1 MKNSFLIH
9 YNLYTGLI
17 WIVLLVA
24 LWMQFSS
31 RAPILEAFLF
41 ALCIVLCAYV
51 ICTYISRSFAPKVLV
66 NNKWKPFIFQFTI
79 ATIILS
85 LLLAL
90 VTEGFYILEKN
101 DFFATSSLISD
112 IHDPFFFGV
121 LNMMPTS
128 LMVIAG
134 FCGIEL
140 FRVHTVLE
148 KERLQDQLSF
158 LRSQINPH
166 LTFNVLNHIHIL
178 MRKNVELADELLL
191 RFSDILRYQLYECN
205 NEVVLLESELKYI
218 KDIVEIEKMRW
229 GNELEVKTNWAV
241 EDNMM
246 PIRPLILISFIE
258 NAFKHVSR
266 LPNQKGFINIDFIQN
281 DKSIFLQ
288 VTNSKS
294 VIPPRKNSSSGLGLA
309 NTKKRLEILY
319 SNSYKLDIKET
330 ENVYQIDL
338 QINLD

>member
-31 RAPILEAFLF
+31 RAPVLEAFLF
-41 ALCIVLCAYV
+41 ALCIVSCAFV
-51 ICTYISRSFAPKVLV
+51 LCTYITRAFTPKVLI
-66 NNKWKPFIFQFTI
+66 NNQWKPFTLQFTI
-79 ATIILS
+79 ATITLS
-85 LLLAL
+85 VLLAL
-90 VTEGFYILEKN
+90 VTEGFYLLEKN
-101 DFFATSSLISD
+101 AVFAASSLISD
-112 IHDPFFFGV
+112 IHDPFLIGV

-128 LMVIAG
+128 LMVMAG

-140 FRVHTVLE
+140 FRVYTVLE

-158 LRSQINPH
+158 LRNQINPH

-191 RFSDILRYQLYECN
+191 QFSNVLRYQLYECN
-205 NEVVLLESELKYI
+205 NDFVLLESELKYI
-218 KDIVEIEKMRW
+218 KDIIEIEKMRW
-229 GNELEVKTNWAV
+229 GDELDVKTNWRI
-241 EDNMM
+241 ENNMI

-266 LPNQKGFINIDFIQN
+266 LPNEKGFINIDFIQN
-281 DKSIFLQ
+281 DNYISLQ
-288 VTNSKS
+288 VINSKS
-294 VIPPRKNSSSGLGLA
+294 VISPRKNNCSGLGLV

-319 SNSYKLDIKET
+319 SNRYRLDIKET
-330 ENVYQIDL
+330 ENIYQIDI
-338 QINLD
+338 QINLA

>member
-1 MKNSFLIH
+1 MKNNFLTH
-9 YNLYTGLI
+9 YNLYIGLI

-31 RAPILEAFLF
+31 RAPMLEAFLF
-41 ALCIVLCAYV
+41 ALCIVSCAFA
-51 ICTYISRSFAPKVLV
+51 ICTYISRTFAPKVLA
-66 NNKWKPFIFQFTI
+66 NNNWKPFVFQFII
-79 ATIILS
+79 ATMILS

-90 VTEGFYILEKN
+90 VTEGFYLLEKN
-101 DFFATSSLISD
+101 AVFATSSLISD
-112 IHDPFFFGV
+112 IHDPFFVGV

-128 LMVIAG
+128 LMAIAG

-140 FRVHTVLE
+140 FRVHAALE

-191 RFSDILRYQLYECN
+191 RFSDVLRYQLYECN
-205 NEVVLLESELKYI
+205 NEIVLLESELKYI
-218 KDIVEIEKMRW
+218 KDIIQIEKMRW
-229 GNELEVKTNWAV
+229 GNELDVKTNWKV

-246 PIRPLILISFIE
+246 LIRPLMLIPFIE

-266 LPNQKGFINIDFIQN
+266 LPNQKGFVNIDFIQDSN
-281 DKSIFLQ
+281 SISLK

-294 VIPPRKNSSSGLGLA
+294 EIPPRKNSSSGLGLA

-319 SNSYKLDIKET
+319 SNSHKLEIKET
-330 ENVYQIDL
+330 ENIYQIDL
-338 QINLD
+338 QINLA

>member
-1 MKNSFLIH
+1 MRNSFLTH
-9 YNLYTGLI
+9 YNLYIGLI

-31 RAPILEAFLF
+31 RAPMLEGFLF
-41 ALCIVLCAYV
+41 ALCIVSCAFA
-51 ICTYISRSFAPKVLV
+51 ICTYISRIFAPKVLA
-66 NNKWKPFIFQFTI
+66 NNQWKPFVFQFI
-79 ATIILS
+79 VATMILS
-85 LLLAL
+85 FLLAL
-90 VTEGFYILEKN
+90 VTEGFYLLEKSEV
-101 DFFATSSLISD
+101 FATSSLISD
-112 IHDPFFFGV
+112 IHDPFFIGV

-178 MRKNVELADELLL
+178 MRKNIELADELLL

-229 GNELEVKTNWAV
+229 GDELDVKTNWIV

-266 LPNQKGFINIDFIQN
+266 LPNQKGFVNIDFIQN
-281 DKSIFLQ
+281 DKCISLQ

-294 VIPPRKNSSSGLGLA
+294 VIPPRKNSSSGLGLV
-309 NTKKRLEILY
+309 NTKKRLELLY

-330 ENVYQIDL
+330 ESIYQIDL
-338 QINLD
+338 QINLA

>member
-1 MKNSFLIH
+1 MKNSFLTH

-41 ALCIVLCAYV
+41 ALCIVSCAFV
-51 ICTYISRSFAPKVLV
+51 ICTYITRVFTPKVLA
-66 NNKWKPFIFQFTI
+66 NNKWKTFVLQFIV
-79 ATIILS
+79 ATMVLS

-90 VTEGFYILEKN
+90 VTEGFYLLEKN
-101 DFFATSSLISD
+101 AIFETSSLISD
-112 IHDPFFFGV
+112 IHDPFLIGV

-128 LMVIAG
+128 LMAMAG
-134 FCGIEL
+134 FCCIEL

-205 NEVVLLESELKYI
+205 NELVLLESELKYI

-229 GNELEVKTNWAV
+229 GDELEVNTNWMV
-241 EDNMM
+241 DNNMI

-266 LPNQKGFINIDFIQN
+266 LPDKKGFVNIDFVQN
-281 DKSIFLQ
+281 KNSISLQ
-288 VTNSKS
+288 VINSKS
-294 VIPPRKNSSSGLGLA
+294 VISPRKNSNSGLGLV

-330 ENVYQIDL
+330 ENIYQIDL
-338 QINLD
+338 QINLV